1 MPKDSRVTTWTSK
14 QIGFSK
20 QEMEDLTVGESA
32 YYVVCLTPAERW
44 YLLSLAHFYKDYANR
59 WEGFTADE
67 RDELVS
73 NAVWRMICPMACQ
86 EDIQA
91 INTTLGLINAT
102 LGEIRDRLGDGDA
115 DIDLSLQEIGTDL
128 EELTT
133 AVAESFPSLID
144 QIEPI
149 LNGVGVILG
158 APTIPLNG
166 A

>member
-1 MPKDSRVTTWTSK
+1 MPKDFRVTTWTSK

-32 YYVVCLTPAERW
+32 YYVVCLTPTERW

-59 WEGFTADE
+59 WDGFTQSE
-67 RDELVS
+67 RDELVA
-73 NAVWRMICPMACQ
+73 NAVWRLICPMACQ

-91 INTTLGLINAT
+91 INTTLGLINLT
-102 LGEIRDRLGDGDA
+102 LGDVRDRIGGSEA
-115 DIDLSLQEIGTDL
+115 DIDLRLQEINTDL
-128 EELTT
+128 EELTQ
-133 AVAESFPSLID
+133 AVADSFPSLID
-144 QIEPI
+144 KIEPI

-158 APTIPLNG
+158 APTIPFNG

>member
-1 MPKDSRVTTWTSK
+1 MPKDYRVTTWTSK

-32 YYVVCLTPAERW
+32 YSVVCLTPAERW
-44 YLLSLAHFYKDYANR
+44 YLLTLAHFYKDYGNR
-59 WEGFTADE
+59 WEGFTQSE

-73 NAVWRMICPMACQ
+73 NTIWRMICPMACQ

-102 LGEIRDRLGDGDA
+102 LIEVRNRLGDGDG
-115 DIDLSLQEIGTDL
+115 DLDLRLQEMNTEL
-128 EELTT
+128 EALTT
-133 AVAESFPSLID
+133 AVTESFPSLID
-144 QIEPI
+144 KIEPI

-158 APTIPLNG
+158 APTIPFNG